1 MSGSEGYGESTFE
14 VAAPARGQA
23 FTRTWWGRGWVTA
36 LEDGVLDSAQTRAG
50 RRLARGGAV
59 GAVSVRPGRATAV
72 VRDRDGTAHRA
83 DVLLPELSEAAW
95 ERLLTLAAGRAG
107 YVAALLDRE
116 MPAHLVE
123 DAATA
128 GVDLLPGLGELEASC
143 DCGAWDHCGHTTA
156 LCYQVARLLDDR
168 PLVLLL
174 LRGRPEQALLDGL
187 QARTAAPAHPS
198 RPEGVDA
205 GPAYASVPAALP
217 APPELP
223 AGPGVPPSLD
233 TEAEPP
239 GDVVPAALEFL
250 AASTAREAHRLLRE
264 ALRGPLPESGWTLA
278 QDAVRLAAGSP
289 SVPGAA
295 ERLAAGS
302 GRERDGLGLA
312 ARAWREGGAVALA
325 VLEEEWTPEGEAAAR
340 ARAALDAAWDPGERP
355 ALRPHAN
362 RWTEAGTSTQIR
374 LDREGR
380 WWPYR
385 REDGRWTPAGGPSP
399 DPAAALVAASRAEEE
414 LL

>member
-1 MSGSEGYGESTFE
+1 MSGREAYEESTFE

-23 FTRTWWGRGWVTA
+23 FTRTWWGRGWVAA
-36 LEDGVLDSAQTRAG
+36 LEDGVLDNAQIRVG

-128 GVDLLPGLGELEASC
+128 GVDLLPGLGESEASC
-143 DCGAWDHCGHTTA
+143 DCGAWDHCGHTIA
-156 LCYQVARLLDDR
+156 LCYQVARLLDDH

-187 QARTAAPAHPS
+187 ARIAAPAHPS
-198 RPEGVDA
+198 LPEGVDA
-205 GPAYASVPAALP
+205 GLAYASAPAALP
-217 APPELP
+217 SPPELP
-223 AGPGVPPSLD
+223 AGPGAPPSLD
-233 TEAEPP
+233 TETEPP

-264 ALRGPLPESGWTLA
+264 ALQGPLPASGWTLA
-278 QDAVRLAAGSP
+278 EDAVRLAAESP
-289 SVPGAA
+289 PVPGAA

-302 GRERDGLGLA
+302 GRERDGLDLA
-312 ARAWREGGAVALA
+312 VRAWREGGAVALA
-325 VLEEEWTPEGEAAAR
+325 VLEEEWTPAGEVAAR
-340 ARAALDAAWDPGERP
+340 ARAALDAAWDPDERP
-355 ALRPHAN
+355 TLQPHAN
-362 RWTEAGTSTQIR
+362 RWTEVGTPAQIR

-385 REDGRWTPAGGPSP
+385 NDDGRWTPTGGPSP
-399 DPAAALVAASRAEEE
+399 DPAEALGAASRAEEE